1 MLSSGNS
8 NLKTYDSLL
17 TAIEFSE
24 GQLSLLLAVCDDRQP
39 QAALIASYERDL
51 APQIRAYR
59 LSLDCHEPSLKGA
72 IYQVWKQDD
81 YLQQG
86 GRAVLTLEITE
97 PLLEQNQEQDD
108 TRQDRFFG
116 YLQWTRE
123 GLREF
128 RFPIVIWM
136 PSLFLEVLSRRAPDF
151 WSWRKGVFRFL

>member
-1 MLSSGNS
+1 MPSSSNS
-8 NLKTYDSLL
+8 DLKTYDSLL

-24 GQLSLLLAVCDDRQP
+24 GQLGLLLAVCDDRQR
-39 QAALIASYERDL
+39 QTALIASYERDL

-59 LSLDCHEPSLKGA
+59 LALDYDEPSLKGA

-86 GRAVLTLEITE
+86 GRAVLTLEIPE
-97 PLLEQNQEQDD
+97 PLLQQNSQQDD
-108 TRQDRFFG
+108 IRRDQFFG

-128 RFPIVIWM
+128 RYPIVIWM
-136 PSLFLEVLSRRAPDF
+136 PSLFLDALSHRAPDF